1 MNTPAHATLNL
12 LLLGRKNRPETAV
25 PIVLG
30 AVLPDVPMMVFYA
43 YEKLI
48 QNTPEQVIWSER
60 YHQPGWQALFDVFNS
75 LPLIMLGMLLAYKL
89 GASRWT
95 WFFASMALH
104 VFGDLPLHHGPD
116 AHRHF
121 FPLSC
126 WRFYSPVSY
135 WHPDHY
141 GGIVSAIEAALV
153 FIGSVFLMRR
163 YESRRLRVLVASIAV
178 FYALYW
184 GYVIVVWM

>member
-1 MNTPAHATLNL
+1 MNTPAHATISL

-25 PIVLG
+25 PIVIG
-30 AVLPDVPMMVFYA
+30 AALPDVPMMVFYA

-48 QNTPEQVIWSER
+48 QNTPEGIIWSDR

-95 WFFASMALH
+95 WFFAGMALH
-104 VFGDLPLHHGPD
+104 VFGDLPLHHGDD

-121 FPLSC
+121 FPLLC
-126 WRFYSPVSY
+126 WKFYSPVSY
-135 WHPDHY
+135 WDPDHY

-153 FIGSVFLMRR
+153 FIGSILLMFR
-163 YESRRLRVLVASIAV
+163 YESLRHRVLVASIAV
-178 FYALYW
+178 LYALYW